1 MTREGFTVDTVF
13 QHFTTHFKFFPYVRT
28 ETVKPWQTEEVTTVL
43 HIPETEYKALF
54 DRYYDVKKSIMISDA
69 KKQRERENCMYNKDE
84 LIPIFFTIDDGYAP
98 YLHVAL
104 NITYR
109 ECFRG

>member
-1 MTREGFTVDTVF
+1 M
-13 QHFTTHFKFFPYVRT
+13 T

-69 KKQRERENCMYNKDE
+69 KKQGKGE
-84 LIPIFFTIDDGYAP
+84 LY
-98 YLHVAL
+98 V
-104 NITYR
+104 
-109 ECFRG
+109 